1 MNSENYSKFAN
12 LKVLDFYKEL
22 PFNYYSDPQKQM
34 DSVKNGKA
42 NIKANGPLEKE
53 IIKANTILDVG
64 CGPGWLSNSISYL
77 YKDKKVTA
85 LDFNPVAVER
95 ASEVAKNMN
104 LDTNFI
110 VDDLF
115 NFKPSDKFDL
125 VMSIGV
131 LMCTNDCL
139 EAIRSL
145 IRNTLKPGGS
155 LYIGLY
161 HKYGRPPFLNHFKKL
176 SDEGKSENELLEEY
190 SQIHSEI
197 KDKTHIKSWFRDQVL
212 HPHETLHTIEEMI
225 PLLDAEGLKMTHT
238 SVNRFEPINFKNDNY
253 DEDQLRNI
261 FDLEKKMENDSKKA
275 LDDRRY
281 YPGFF
286 TFLAK

>member
-1 MNSENYSKFAN
+1 
-12 LKVLDFYKEL
+12 
-22 PFNYYSDPQKQM
+22 M

-42 NIKANGPLEKE
+42 NIKANGPLENE
-53 IIKANTILDVG
+53 IIKAKTILDVG

-104 LDTNFI
+104 LNTNFI

-115 NFKPSDKFDL
+115 NFNPNEKFDL
-125 VMSIGV
+125 VISIGV

-161 HKYGRPPFLNHFKKL
+161 HKYMADLPFLNHFKEL
-176 SDEGKSENELLEEY
+176 SDEGSSENELLEEY
-190 SQIHSEI
+190 SKIHSSI

-212 HPHETLHTIEEMI
+212 HPHETLHTVKEMI

-238 SVNRFEPINFKNDNY
+238 SCE
-253 DEDQLRNI
+253 
-261 FDLEKKMENDSKKA
+261 
-275 LDDRRY
+275 
-281 YPGFF
+281 
-286 TFLAK
+286 